1 MNKKEPCEAQL
12 EGRKRHSCISE
23 GNKRLAFNV
32 QHQKSTV
39 FCGEK
44 KEIKE
49 EKDGFIGLFPFLS
62 LPHFYLQF

>member
-1 MNKKEPCEAQL
+1 MNHNWKAEKD
-12 EGRKRHSCISE
+12 SCISE
-23 GNKRLAFNV
+23 GNKRIAFNV

-49 EKDGFIGLFPFLS
+49 KKDGFIGLFLS
-62 LPHFYLQF
+62 LSLTHFYL